1 MDYRGRHAAGTIFM
15 ILVLGMVLYLFA
27 TVKLSDGFV
36 DAGRCGVG
44 LPGCSGERV
53 RCMNGYCG
61 SDVALTLP
69 LESDLPMTPAT
80 KY

>member
-1 MDYRGRHAAGTIFM
+1 MDCRGRHAAGAIFM
-15 ILVLGMVLYLFA
+15 LLVLGMILYLFA
-27 TVKLSDGFV
+27 SVKLSDGFV

-53 RCMNGYCG
+53 RCMNGYCR
-61 SDVALTLP
+61 SDVAPTLP
-69 LESDLPMTPAT
+69 LESDLPMTPET